1 MTRLLLSLILLA
13 GSIATVRADTNAEA
27 EIHALIQAVA
37 KSGCEF
43 NRNGSLHSAEAAA
56 EHLELKYS
64 QGKRY
69 AGSAEA
75 FIDRLASKSSWS
87 GKPYQMICDGEVQ
100 PAGDWLTSA
109 LARIRSSRTAPRAA
123 RHLPQHLETYT
134 VTLIIINAISQNTT
148 TEKRTTAPA
157 SPVNIAIPL
166 NQLE

>member
-27 EIHALIQAVA
+27 EIHALIRAVA
-37 KSGCEF
+37 ESGCEF

-69 AGSAEA
+69 ADSAEA

-87 GKPYQMICDGEVQ
+87 GKPYKMICDQQTQ
-100 PAGDWLTSA
+100 PAGDWLTA
-109 LARIRSSRTAPRAA
+109 
-123 RHLPQHLETYT
+123 
-134 VTLIIINAISQNTT
+134 TLQEMRLSN
-148 TEKRTTAPA
+148 
-157 SPVNIAIPL
+157 
-166 NQLE
+166 